1 MTKTASIKTDD
12 PLVIRGPSVG
22 ILGEIRGIMRNP
34 DGSVAQDTG
43 WIKNKILDQGLFWM
57 GQMNNWG
64 SKGHIGSDATPVVT
78 GGIPGAD
85 TGLRGWMAYVS
96 GQTLIE
102 KTAQPVAPTYE
113 GYDIYRYRFNAG
125 VGVGTVREFG
135 ISPYSTNNLT
145 TRVLVT
151 PEMPKSAVQVLDVY
165 YKMTCYPDLTEY
177 TGTIDI
183 NIDGVVVPYNV
194 ISRGQ
199 KYGDQ
204 YTNVSINST
213 VMGGFSGNIG
223 RRFFDGNLGAG
234 LTGYPSG
241 TTAGGYPNYL
251 QAGYIG
257 AGTWGETFAAG
268 VDSCYKD
275 IYLAGD
281 LDTGNIS
288 SGLGIR
294 SAYIDFGLGYDWG
307 VQYDRVSDG
316 SRIMKDNTKIIQLNY
331 RYTWSRL

>member
-1 MTKTASIKTDD
+1 MTKTASIKTDN

-22 ILGEIRGIMRNP
+22 ILGEVRGIMRNP

-43 WIKNKILDQGLFWM
+43 WIKNQILDQGLFFM
-57 GQMNNWG
+57 GQLSNWG
-64 SKGHIGSDATPVVT
+64 TKGHIGSNASPTVV
-78 GGIPGAD
+78 GGIPGVN
-85 TGLRGWMAYVS
+85 TGLNAWMAGSNSRTFIERTV
-96 GQTLIE
+96 QT
-102 KTAQPVAPTYE
+102 VAPNYE
-113 GYDIYRYRFNAG
+113 GYDIYRYRFDAG
-125 VGVGTVREFG
+125 NGVGTIREFG
-135 ISPYSTNNLT
+135 IGPYTYNTLT

-165 YKMTCYPDLTEY
+165 YKMTCYPDITEY

-183 NIDGVVVPYNV
+183 NIDGVAVPFDV

-199 KYGDQ
+199 IYGEA
-204 YTNVSINST
+204 YTNASINGT
-213 VMGGFSGNIG
+213 VMASLSGSIS
-223 RRFFDGNLGAG
+223 RRFMDGNLGAG

-251 QAGYIG
+251 QAGYVE
-257 AGTWGETFAAG
+257 AGTYGVTYAAS
-268 VDSCYKD
+268 VNSCYKD
-275 IYLAGD
+275 IYLAGN

-294 SAYIDFGLGYDWG
+294 SAFMDFALGWDWG
-307 VQYDRVSDG
+307 VQYNRVSDG